1 MKVTTLGTGWPLP
14 DAARAGASNLV
25 EAGGQR
31 FLVDTGRGVLMRL
44 AAAGSGM
51 GQVTAVFLTHLHS
64 DHVNDFNDVVTTSW
78 IGQFTPGVLKVI
90 GPTGTQRFVDA
101 TLAMLEDDICWR
113 LDHHADLTWRPEV
126 EVTEVTDGVAFEADG
141 VRVLAAPTEHKPVH
155 PTAGYRFEHEGAVVV
170 CAGDTVP
177 CDGLDRLCAGADVY
191 VQTVCRRSA
200 VEAIPSPRLQ
210 DILDYHSDL
219 VQVGQ
224 TAARGGVGTV
234 VLTHLIPPPAPGT
247 EAEWAAE
254 VAEHFAGTIVVADDL
269 TVVEAPLRGD

>member
-14 DAARAGASNLV
+14 SADRAGASNLV

-44 AAAGSGM
+44 AATGAGM
-51 GQVTAVFLTHLHS
+51 GQVTAVLLTHLHS
-64 DHVNDFNDVVTTSW
+64 DHVNDFNDVVTTHW
-78 IGQFTPGVLKVI
+78 IGSFAPAPLKVF
-90 GPTGTQRFVDA
+90 GPPGTQSFVER

-126 EVTEVTDGVAFEADG
+126 EVTEVTDGLILESGG
-141 VRVLAAPTEHKPVH
+141 VKVDAAPTEHRPVH
-155 PTAGYRFEHEGAVVV
+155 PTVGYRFEHEGSVVV

-177 CDGLDRLCAGADVY
+177 CEGLDRLVDGADVY

-200 VEAIPSPRLQ
+200 VESIPSPRLQ

-219 VQVGQ
+219 AQAGQ
-224 TAARGGVGTV
+224 TAARGGVGTI
-234 VLTHLIPPPAPGT
+234 VLTHMVPPPVPGT
-247 EAEWAAE
+247 EPEWVAE
-254 VAEHFAGTIVVADDL
+254 VAEHFAGEIVLAEDL
-269 TVVEAPLRGD
+269 MSVEVPPPV